1 MTIAYENKPAVNYE
15 TISNSNKEL
24 WTPVYGDPDRDVQL
38 CRLDEIAHHLQEA
51 GVLNIDEE
59 VAQTEQA
66 VRRAFDEFL
75 GKQEVEPRG
84 SFAFIVPTRIQRKGN
99 NKGDYTSEVD
109 PLFELLKHVDNST
122 KQAVMSGMPPFVV
135 DRYQT
140 GQDGSAGAIIFAPVL
155 MDIYRDV
162 PLEKVQAL
170 TDKIMNQTT
179 DFARDVIGADIAAFA
194 AVLPRV
200 IRFGEA
206 IKTENFTTTTGHGA
220 TSVLINQTLE
230 QAREKG
236 LTRRQHSKIGILG
249 TGAIGEAT
257 ARILL
262 YQEPTASI
270 IMSDRNLERGAQ
282 IQNQLQGEFPNAT
295 ITFTGDNA
303 KVIESCEVTICAAAA
318 QFNLDSEDLINVDL
332 NGVFI
337 IDDSQP
343 GAFSPDQVRARG
355 GEVVW
360 PVGLD
365 QTIGKLGTR
374 LTFDYMNTGPAAFNE
389 IYSCE
394 AEVLALSIS
403 QEYDKAINGPVTTRQ
418 ALAIGALMNQAGI
431 TIAPPQCLGRYINT

>member
-1 MTIAYENKPAVNYE
+1 MAIANENKPAVDYD
-15 TISNSNKEL
+15 TISSGDRDL
-24 WTPVYGDPDRDVQL
+24 WTPSYGSPDRDMQL
-38 CRLDEIAHHLQEA
+38 RRFEEIALQLQGSDA
-51 GVLNIDEE
+51 SNINEE

-66 VRRAFDEFL
+66 VRKAFDEFE
-75 GKQEVEPRG
+75 KKSEVEPQG
-84 SFAFIVPTRIQRKGN
+84 SFAFIVPTRIQREGN

-109 PLFELLKHVDNST
+109 PLFTLLRHVDNST

-135 DRYQT
+135 DRYKT
-140 GQDGSAGAIIFAPVL
+140 GQDGRAGAIIFAPVL

-162 PLEKVQAL
+162 PFGQVEAL

-179 DFARDVIGADIAAFA
+179 KFAKEVVGADIAAFA

-206 IKTENFTTTTGHGA
+206 IKTKEFTTTTGHGA
-220 TSVLINQTLE
+220 TSILINQALE
-230 QAREKG
+230 QARGKG
-236 LTRRQHSKIGILG
+236 LTRSQYSTVGVLG

-262 YQEPTASI
+262 HQEPSAKI
-270 IMSDRNLERGAQ
+270 IMSDKNLVRGAH
-282 IQNQLQGEFPNAT
+282 IQNQLQSEFPNAK

-303 KVIESCEVTICAAAA
+303 KVIEDCEVTICAAAA
-318 QFNLDSEDLINVDL
+318 QFNLDSEDLKNVDF

-365 QTIGKLGTR
+365 RTIGRLGTR
-374 LTFDYMNTGPAAFNE
+374 LTFDYMNTGPAGFNE

-403 QEYDKAINGPVTTRQ
+403 QEYDKAIQGPVTIDQ
-418 ALAIGALMNQAGI
+418 ALAIGSLMKQTGI
-431 TIAPPQCLGRYINT
+431 TIAAPQCLGRYI